1 MGLHRNNT
9 SLMITS
15 YSRWCYNLECR
26 KWIDQPP
33 EIVRHC
39 VESVWDIGA
48 AETLTVVSYNIL
60 GDRNVSNHEDP
71 SRNVPRNYLDWN
83 HHRRVICEKLLGLN
97 PDIICLQEVD
107 KYYDLLNILEKAG
120 YLGAYKGFLSIC
132 PGLGGQSCL
141 VPIAGGKWQ
150 VVAEFIWV
158 QLLMPFIL
166 SVLSQGSIGN
176 NLSTSHEVV
185 VWSAYTLPSPDPT
198 MLEYTGYS
206 DGLTPTKVPDILPVN
221 VLKKTDFGPLPNKM
235 TWCLIAHL
243 GCIHPSRTTGS
254 PNLVTTSTLYAES
267 VKFYLKLGS
276 DHLALVSE
284 FEFLE
289 VVGDKKEATEDHT
302 IMSCCC
308 IASSSRMTHPKFIT
322 SAATRSFRLLF
333 NICSMGLHGK
343 STSSRSL
350 LTAGGGTTRNVADR
364 SVQHRK
370 LFVIGW
376 KQLLFAVANTKEV
389 DKYYDLP
396 NILEKAGYLG
406 AYKLLEGES
415 IELRQYGLRDNVAQ
429 LSVFEVVVGNCKLLF
444 LCSAISSRLMGSA
457 SDERMLEI
465 WIIGWAAEMLS
476 LVKLDLGF
484 LSICSS
490 LGGQSYLVPVAGG
503 KWQAHILS
511 EKWDHV
517 PIVLAGDYNST
528 PQLNLMLRNRKELS
542 GQRRCHPSQVLGLR
556 RERGSLFVLMDRR
569 IILEED
575 GTKFRVLTEKI
586 SEE

>member
-1 MGLHRNNT
+1 M
-9 SLMITS
+9 
-15 YSRWCYNLECR
+15 
-26 KWIDQPP
+26 
-33 EIVRHC
+33 
-39 VESVWDIGA
+39 
-48 AETLTVVSYNIL
+48 VVSYNIL
-60 GDRNVSNHEDP
+60 GDRNVSNHGDL
-71 SRNVPRNYLDWN
+71 SRNVPPNYLDWN
-83 HHRRVICEKLLGLN
+83 HRRRVICEELLGLN
-97 PDIICLQEVD
+97 PDIICLQ
-107 KYYDLLNILEKAG
+107 
-120 YLGAYKGFLSIC
+120 
-132 PGLGGQSCL
+132 
-141 VPIAGGKWQ
+141 
-150 VVAEFIWV
+150 
-158 QLLMPFIL
+158 
-166 SVLSQGSIGN
+166 
-176 NLSTSHEVV
+176 
-185 VWSAYTLPSPDPT
+185 
-198 MLEYTGYS
+198 
-206 DGLTPTKVPDILPVN
+206 
-221 VLKKTDFGPLPNKM
+221 
-235 TWCLIAHL
+235 
-243 GCIHPSRTTGS
+243 
-254 PNLVTTSTLYAES
+254 
-267 VKFYLKLGS
+267 
-276 DHLALVSE
+276 
-284 FEFLE
+284 
-289 VVGDKKEATEDHT
+289 
-302 IMSCCC
+302 
-308 IASSSRMTHPKFIT
+308 
-322 SAATRSFRLLF
+322 
-333 NICSMGLHGK
+333 
-343 STSSRSL
+343 
-350 LTAGGGTTRNVADR
+350 
-364 SVQHRK
+364 
-370 LFVIGW
+370 
-376 KQLLFAVANTKEV
+376 EV

-457 SDERMLEI
+457 SDERI
-465 WIIGWAAEMLS
+465 WIIGWLRTGAFDLSDIKKHVSIYSELDVSPDFQGTDICVKPSQGDSYLGTFICYIFQAAEMLS

>member
-1 MGLHRNNT
+1 M
-9 SLMITS
+9 
-15 YSRWCYNLECR
+15 E
-26 KWIDQPP
+26 
-33 EIVRHC
+33 
-39 VESVWDIGA
+39 
-48 AETLTVVSYNIL
+48 
-60 GDRNVSNHEDP
+60 
-71 SRNVPRNYLDWN
+71 
-83 HHRRVICEKLLGLN
+83 RRVDECFDWRSL
-97 PDIICLQEVD
+97 
-107 KYYDLLNILEKAG
+107 
-120 YLGAYKGFLSIC
+120 
-132 PGLGGQSCL
+132 
-141 VPIAGGKWQ
+141 
-150 VVAEFIWV
+150 
-158 QLLMPFIL
+158 
-166 SVLSQGSIGN
+166 
-176 NLSTSHEVV
+176 
-185 VWSAYTLPSPDPT
+185 DPT
-198 MLEYTGYS
+198 YYAPFEAKISLRDCEEVSTKIKSTPCRYS

-221 VLKKTDFGPLPNKM
+221 VLKK
-235 TWCLIAHL
+235 
-243 GCIHPSRTTGS
+243 TGS

-406 AYKLLEGES
+406 AYKRRTVSSVDGCAMFQLLEGES

-465 WIIGWAAEMLS
+465 WIIGWLRTGAFDLSDIKKHVSIYSELDVSPDFQGTDICVKPSQGDSYLGTFMCYIFQAAEMLS

-528 PQLNLMLRNRKELS
+528 PQSPIYKFLSSSELNLMLRNRKELS

-556 RERGSLFVLMDRR
+556 RERGSLFVLMDR
-569 IILEED
+569 
-575 GTKFRVLTEKI
+575 
-586 SEE
+586 

>member
-15 YSRWCYNLECR
+15 YSRRCYNLECR

-39 VESVWDIGA
+39 VERYRHMHEPQSRR
-48 AETLTVVSYNIL
+48 LVVGNIHVLYFPGRGDVKL
-60 GDRNVSNHEDP
+60 G
-71 SRNVPRNYLDWN
+71 
-83 HHRRVICEKLLGLN
+83 
-97 PDIICLQEVD
+97 Q
-107 KYYDLLNILEKAG
+107 
-120 YLGAYKGFLSIC
+120 GFLSIC

-176 NLSTSHEVV
+176 NLSTSYEVV

-302 IMSCCC
+302 IS
-308 IASSSRMTHPKFIT
+308 
-322 SAATRSFRLLF
+322 
-333 NICSMGLHGK
+333 
-343 STSSRSL
+343 
-350 LTAGGGTTRNVADR
+350 
-364 SVQHRK
+364 
-370 LFVIGW
+370 
-376 KQLLFAVANTKEV
+376 
-389 DKYYDLP
+389 
-396 NILEKAGYLG
+396 
-406 AYKLLEGES
+406 
-415 IELRQYGLRDNVAQ
+415 
-429 LSVFEVVVGNCKLLF
+429 
-444 LCSAISSRLMGSA
+444 
-457 SDERMLEI
+457 
-465 WIIGWAAEMLS
+465 
-476 LVKLDLGF
+476 
-484 LSICSS
+484 
-490 LGGQSYLVPVAGG
+490 
-503 KWQAHILS
+503 
-511 EKWDHV
+511 
-517 PIVLAGDYNST
+517 
-528 PQLNLMLRNRKELS
+528 
-542 GQRRCHPSQVLGLR
+542 
-556 RERGSLFVLMDRR
+556 
-569 IILEED
+569 
-575 GTKFRVLTEKI
+575 
-586 SEE
+586 